1 MLYGFAGDLPMAFGI
16 LSFAASGEL
25 CNNLKYI
32 MIFILFATSFE
43 VRRGMHWASE
53 LIIQEEV
60 SVDKLVSRHVLKR
73 IHVQR
78 TSKITRTLLVVLNLW

>member
-16 LSFAASGEL
+16 LSFAASEEL

-53 LIIQEEV
+53 
-60 SVDKLVSRHVLKR
+60 SKRKLVS
-73 IHVQR
+73 
-78 TSKITRTLLVVLNLW
+78 TSSCQDTF